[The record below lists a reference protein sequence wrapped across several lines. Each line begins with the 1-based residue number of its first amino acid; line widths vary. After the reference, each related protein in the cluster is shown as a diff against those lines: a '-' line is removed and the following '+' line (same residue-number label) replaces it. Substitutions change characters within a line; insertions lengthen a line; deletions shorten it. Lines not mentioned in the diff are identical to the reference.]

1 VTSLP
6 PARRPVALVA
16 LDVIAS
22 IVILFFGAVLA
33 LTVVGYATVFG
44 AFTSTCGP
52 GPYEGLVCNST
63 ALAIA
68 SYGLITVTIVGYFLG
83 FGMVIVSLIRRRYT
97 FWWPLGAVL
106 VIIAAFY
113 LASWVAGMTVP
124 A

>member
-1 VTSLP
+1 VTQVP
-6 PARRPVALVA
+6 PARRNVALVA
-16 LDVIAS
+16 LDVVAS
-22 IVILFFGAVLA
+22 IVILAFGAVLA
-33 LTVVGYATVFG
+33 LTIVGYATVFG
-44 AFTSTCGP
+44 SFTADCGAGPFDGLTC
-52 GPYEGLVCNST
+52 NTT

-68 SYGLITVTIVGYFLG
+68 SYGLIAVTVLGYFLG

-106 VIIAAFY
+106 LIIAAFY